1 MGMFSTRQPRK
12 FRRVSIYTDERKEKL
27 QKLVEQVKRENGEA
41 LPEGDTYNT
50 DKFKGTFIN
59 FTPRAQRHKEN
70 GAKIGWPL
78 AIILIIVLLI
88 IWRFIMTGTR

>member
-27 QKLVEQVKRENGEA
+27 QKLVEQTMRAKGESV
-41 LPEGDTYNT
+41 PEDNTYRT

-59 FTPRAQRHKEN
+59 FTPRAQRYNEK
-70 GAKIGWPL
+70 GARIGWPL
-78 AIILIIVLLI
+78 AIILIFILLFF
-88 IWRFIMTGTR
+88 WYFIMTGRR

>member
-27 QKLVEQVKRENGEA
+27 QKLVEQAKRANGESA
-41 LPEGDTYNT
+41 SDDTYNT

-70 GAKIGWPL
+70 DAKIGWPL
-78 AIILIIVLLI
+78 AVILIIVLLI
-88 IWRFIMTGTR
+88 IWKFIMTGTR